1 MFYVFQPGF
10 VLVYAVLGDALRH
23 CRAGK
28 HRADNPPYLLQGT
41 ERCGHTGSSPPC
53 TVQVPRLAK
62 DYCVEEVRLYK
73 CGACDDYLNLQE
85 EIRFLKDG
93 AHSSQL
99 GPSKQDLRVRLE
111 A

>member
-1 MFYVFQPGF
+1 VVTQES
-10 VLVYAVLGDALRH
+10 L
-23 CRAGK
+23 
-28 HRADNPPYLLQGT
+28 
-41 ERCGHTGSSPPC
+41 PC

-62 DYCVEEVRLYK
+62 DCCVEEVRLYK

-99 GPSKQDLRVRLE
+99 GPSKQDLRARLE
-111 A
+111 ARYVVISFTHTPRTWRD